1 MLPEVKHGVL
11 TDTGGMARLLQMV
24 GHGVTMDLVLTGRV
38 MGAEEALRHGVI
50 SRIVSAE
57 ELEETAL
64 EMAQAIA
71 KSPAFTVKMARRNM
85 GLMANQLVVDS
96 IDEEATTQTLVFAS
110 DDYAEM
116 KAARAE
122 EREPKYRGR

>member
-1 MLPEVKHGVL
+1 
-11 TDTGGMARLLQMV
+11 
-24 GHGVTMDLVLTGRV
+24 

-64 EMAQAIA
+64 EMARAIA
-71 KSPAFTVKMARRNM
+71 QSPAFTVKMARRNM